1 MKPRWLEKKKIRN
14 NYLKGMK
21 IPKIYPIT
29 PATQTTEE
37 LIASLEKLNKNKLNI
52 FLYRRKTLNK
62 YQIKNELSLEEKV
75 CQQDH
80 ICLILNSFHGKELVN
95 KFSGFHLTN
104 KDAKKE
110 NRRPINKDKLLGIS
124 CHSED
129 DILKAESLEPDYIFL
144 SPIKE
149 TSSHKDLNGLGWL
162 KFSQWTRTTNLPTY
176 ALGGLG
182 MEDLK
187 EAESYGAYG
196 IAGISNFWPN

>member
-1 MKPRWLEKKKIRN
+1 MN
-14 NYLKGMK
+14 

-37 LIASLEKLNKNKLNI
+37 LIASLEKLNKNKLSI
-52 FLYRRKTLNK
+52 FLYRRKTLDK
-62 YQIKNELSLEEKV
+62 SQIKKELTLVENV
-75 CQQDH
+75 CQENH
-80 ICLILNSFHGKELVN
+80 ISLILNSYHGKELSN
-95 KFSGFHLTN
+95 RFSGFHLTS

-110 NRRPINKDKLLGIS
+110 NSRPINKDKLLGIS

-129 DILKAESLEPDYIFL
+129 DILKAESLELHYIFL

-162 KFSQWTRTTNLPTY
+162 KFSQWTRTTNLRTY